1 MKKGKV
7 KEFIKENKTA
17 IICGAIGGMLAAG
30 FGYKYCKYK
39 IAKDDPIVLC
49 DSLKDILYDAESVYG
64 QNKRKALYT
73 QVLDPVEPKDLGKL
87 GKQMIE
93 DAKEY
98 PGKVFKLTHFIACG
112 EFYEK

>member
-17 IICGAIGGMLAAG
+17 IICGVATGVGCLI
-30 FGYKYCKYK
+30 GYKVCMHK
-39 IAKDDPIVLC
+39 ITKQDPRILC
-49 DSLKDILYDAESVYG
+49 DSLKDILDDAESVYG